1 MKPQDNTGTSKFI
14 SRILRHH
21 PESIGIQLD
30 EHGWAR
36 VDELIAGIA
45 KTRKFDM
52 EMLEEIVRT
61 DSKQRYSFNENKTL
75 IRANQGHSIHVD
87 VELEQ
92 KIPPQ
97 ELRMLLHRSPRQR
110 AYRVHRQEVPV
121 PYNMCNHLLPL
132 PYNMSHQG
140 LHRGQ
145 HLMEASTVLLSMQGN
160 THLHL

>member
-52 EMLEEIVRT
+52 EILEEIVRT

-75 IRANQGHSIHVD
+75 IRQT
-87 VELEQ
+87 
-92 KIPPQ
+92 
-97 ELRMLLHRSPRQR
+97 
-110 AYRVHRQEVPV
+110 
-121 PYNMCNHLLPL
+121 
-132 PYNMSHQG
+132 
-140 LHRGQ
+140 RG
-145 HLMEASTVLLSMQGN
+145 TPFLSMWNWNKKSRRTSCGTAPEKN
-160 THLHL
+160 MWNPLTKSG